1 MQTTS
6 AVTGIAAGVPFLA
19 LPPAG
24 TTAPAPAVV
33 TWHLM
38 DPPRSERAMAAA
50 LPMNGLGAWRVHLG
64 MPMFGERAPEGGPDE
79 FFRLAAEDYVLN
91 VAEPVTEQGAGE
103 LPAALA
109 ELRNRLPIADAPIGV
124 VGGSAGATIALEVVA
139 RGEVPVAAAA
149 VVSPVVQLAAA
160 VGANERR
167 FGVTYPWSDRSRA
180 VADRFDFV
188 RRAAELTAPVLL
200 VTGEQDDAAFREP
213 AAALQ
218 RALGEPSTLVT
229 IAGMEHALADEPGL
243 DPAPQTPHAA
253 AADAELTVWF
263 RRHLG

>member
-6 AVTGIAAGVPFLA
+6 AVTGVAAGVPFTA
-19 LPPAG
+19 LPPAA

-38 DPPRSERAMAAA
+38 DPPRSEHAMAAA
-50 LPMNGLGAWRVHLG
+50 LPMAGLDAWRVYLG
-64 MPMFGERAPEGGPDE
+64 LPMSGERLPGGGPDE

-91 VAEPVTEQGAGE
+91 VAEPVTDQAAAE

-109 ELRNRLPIADAPIGV
+109 ELRRTLSIADAPIGV
-124 VGGSAGATIALEVVA
+124 AGGSAGATIALEVLA

-167 FGVTYPWSDRSRA
+167 YELTYPWSERSRA
-180 VADRFDFV
+180 VAGRFDFV

-200 VTGEQDDAAFREP
+200 VAGEEDDAAFREP
-213 AAALQ
+213 AAALH
-218 RALGEPSTLVT
+218 RALGEASRLVL
-229 IAGMEHALADEPGL
+229 IPGMEHALADEPGL
-243 DPAPQTPHAA
+243 DAAPQTPHAA
-253 AADAELTVWF
+253 AVDAEFTAWF
-263 RRHLG
+263 RQHLR